1 MERLGLVAAV
11 VAAQARPDLC
21 RNVKQLTG
29 EAMAETRPPWRGGS
43 NL

>member
-21 RNVKQLTG
+21 RSAN
-29 EAMAETRPPWRGGS
+29 
-43 NL
+43 N

>member
-11 VAAQARPDLC
+11 VAAQASPDLC

-29 EAMAETRPPWRGGS
+29 EAMAETRPP
-43 NL
+43 